1 MNGVTAMTFPSP
13 AGRAAAVL
21 PGALGPLRMTP
32 GRWVALAVA
41 VPVALA
47 LIAWTGF
54 SIVAALAKG
63 SYPFSYPVSVNRGQ
77 LAMNVDVGHITLR
90 QGPDGNTARLAGTV
104 QYGLVRPDVSE
115 ASTSAGT
122 NFGVNCS
129 SVYDGSCNVNATLDV
144 PPRTAV
150 TLSSNGGDIQA
161 SGFSSGMT
169 LWAGGGNV
177 TASDLAGHLQ
187 LDTGGGDLTAS
198 GLTGDLELT
207 AEGGNINASNLAS
220 SSTMRLDTGGG
231 DLTANGL
238 TGDFQLTTEGGN
250 TDAETLASQVVTVQS
265 GGGNVTLAFT
275 RVPENLQITAQG
287 GNVTVILPT
296 GGTTYDISTPGTAG
310 GNVSIP
316 TSLVNLGSADKITI
330 DSGGGDISVSQS

>member
-1 MNGVTAMTFPSP
+1 MTFMSP
-13 AGRAAAVL
+13 AGRSTAAL
-21 PGALGPLRMTP
+21 PGTLGPLRMTP

-54 SIVAALAKG
+54 SIVASLAKG
-63 SYPFSYPVSVNRGQ
+63 SYPFSYPVSVDRGQ
-77 LAMNVDVGHITLR
+77 LAMNVNVGDITLQ
-90 QGPDGNTARLAGTV
+90 QGPAGNTARLAGTV

-129 SVYDGSCNVNATLDV
+129 SVYDGSCDVNATLDV

-287 GNVTVILPT
+287 GSVSVVLPP
-296 GGTTYDISTPGTAG
+296 GGTTYDIATPDTAG

-316 TSLVNLGSADKITI
+316 TSLANSASGDKITI